1 MLKIVPVEN
10 IRFEAIAYAAHVTW
24 TALQKNQLVINEAQ
38 TSAKKTTAKFG
49 EQVTGATPTSE
60 RNCSRIC
67 GLGVD
72 SESLGSAHGRAGGR
86 TKKIAA
92 KFEEHVT
99 CATPTSERITAGFV
113 DSVLTIHS
121 NMFQKNLKSSPV
133 LQPGGQACL
142 VPEPKQTHKHT
153 THKHI
158 ALETLHE
165 HIRFCSHVGRP
176 SSHSTE
182 PCPRR
187 CLIPLRPWSR
197 RVHTPCLRMVH
208 G

>member
-1 MLKIVPVEN
+1 MCDSHI
-10 IRFEAIAYAAHVTW
+10 
-24 TALQKNQLVINEAQ
+24 
-38 TSAKKTTAKFG
+38 G
-49 EQVTGATPTSE
+49 EDY
-60 RNCSRIC
+60 SRIC
-67 GLGVD
+67 GLCVN
-72 SESLGSAHGRAGGR
+72 SPQL
-86 TKKIAA
+86 
-92 KFEEHVT
+92 
-99 CATPTSERITAGFV
+99 
-113 DSVLTIHS
+113 

-165 HIRFCSHVGRP
+165 HIRSCSHVGRP

-182 PCPRR
+182 ACPRR